1 MAHPHKVSYYGA
13 MPHTYLT
20 PAEVAERL
28 RVAKMTVLRL
38 IYSGEL
44 PALRVGRQFRIP
56 TEDVESY
63 LTRQRVTS

>member
-1 MAHPHKVSYYGA
+1 MPTVHA
-13 MPHTYLT
+13 MSTTHLVLT

-28 RVAKMTVLRL
+28 RVSKMTVLRL

-56 TEDVESY
+56 AEDVESY
-63 LTRQRVTS
+63 LTRQRVAS